1 MNWRKRENDGVY
13 LFFLT
18 LRRLKIWHDS
28 SKNILPLTRH
38 GWRFY
43 ISHIFFFI
51 FLKCFKRVGSVL
63 SSPELHV
70 DSIFYV
76 LLCTYRV
83 RTLKRAKPL

>member
-1 MNWRKRENDGVY
+1 MVKSIGYRTKKKTREQISLGKKYRVLYNCTTTSY
-13 LFFLT
+13 ETWLA
-18 LRRLKIWHDS
+18 
-28 SKNILPLTRH
+28 IL
-38 GWRFY
+38 
-43 ISHIFFFI
+43 HIAHFFI

-76 LLCTYRV
+76 LLCTSRV